1 LFGDYSQGV
10 SEAEATEDAVVPS
23 WVLDWSAVHPG
34 SNALFSSKWVYYSA
48 EDPVEEPGE
57 DDVGG
62 VVEDESLTAKWTAVA
77 EVDASGLL
85 CVGLGS
91 ER

>member
-1 LFGDYSQGV
+1 
-10 SEAEATEDAVVPS
+10 
-23 WVLDWSAVHPG
+23 VHPG